1 VITEIVWILW
11 HGSPLARADKA
22 PHILPPSGARFNR
35 LVPLLSIRLSSSRRE
50 DLDIEARS
58 TVRERSW
65 LRQCGKTIG
74 GDELVPV
81 NENAGSLERI
91 RPVVQRNREQPVRS
105 FNVG

>member
-1 VITEIVWILW
+1 MAPRSPIKPAISCYPAAQASA
-11 HGSPLARADKA
+11 GSCLCC
-22 PHILPPSGARFNR
+22 RFA
-35 LVPLLSIRLSSSRRE
+35 LSSSRRE

-58 TVRERSW
+58 KVRERCW

-91 RPVVQRNREQPVRS
+91 RPVVQWNGEQPVRS
-105 FNVG
+105 FNVR